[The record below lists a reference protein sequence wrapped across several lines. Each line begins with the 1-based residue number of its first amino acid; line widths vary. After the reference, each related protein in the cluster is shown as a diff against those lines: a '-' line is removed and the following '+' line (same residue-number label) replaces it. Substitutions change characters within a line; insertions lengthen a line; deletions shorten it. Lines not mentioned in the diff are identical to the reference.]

1 MLKCMVPHLIVSSN
15 FVYIPVSSK
24 MYTFEY
30 KKTFY
35 LFTCFQK
42 CSTIDVSIDLS
53 IKRTIMATINLES
66 MYSKL
71 SHLSENKLVEVNDFI
86 DFLISKK
93 EEAHL
98 RELYSKASLSAFA
111 QTWGNEEDEVY
122 NEL

>member
-1 MLKCMVPHLIVSSN
+1 
-15 FVYIPVSSK
+15 
-24 MYTFEY
+24 
-30 KKTFY
+30 
-35 LFTCFQK
+35 
-42 CSTIDVSIDLS
+42 
-53 IKRTIMATINLES
+53 MATINLES

-98 RELYSKASLSAFA
+98 RELYSKASLSTFA
-111 QTWGNEEDEVY
+111 QTWDNEEDEVY